1 MLSNFLSLRTKLH
14 ETLKIVKLPPYL
26 TYLGIP
32 KLNSI
37 FSQFFR
43 PGKKGLQVPIAEF
56 DAMVKKAT
64 QGSVRGSIS
73 RIALSPSQRS
83 SIDMIE
89 DRPVEDQQKKGR
101 AALFQKI
108 EINTNSSQAR

>member
-1 MLSNFLSLRTKLH
+1 M
-14 ETLKIVKLPPYL
+14 
-26 TYLGIP
+26 
-32 KLNSI
+32 
-37 FSQFFR
+37 
-43 PGKKGLQVPIAEF
+43 PIAEF
-56 DAMVKKAT
+56 DAMVKMAT

-89 DRPVEDQQKKGR
+89 DRPLEDQQKKGR

-108 EINTNSSQAR
+108 ELNTNSSQAR

>member
-1 MLSNFLSLRTKLH
+1 M
-14 ETLKIVKLPPYL
+14 
-26 TYLGIP
+26 
-32 KLNSI
+32 
-37 FSQFFR
+37 
-43 PGKKGLQVPIAEF
+43 PIAEF

-89 DRPVEDQQKKGR
+89 DSRPVEDQQKKGR

>member
-1 MLSNFLSLRTKLH
+1 MIF
-14 ETLKIVKLPPYL
+14 
-26 TYLGIP
+26 
-32 KLNSI
+32 

-108 EINTNSSQAR
+108 ELNSNSSQAR

>member
-1 MLSNFLSLRTKLH
+1 M
-14 ETLKIVKLPPYL
+14 
-26 TYLGIP
+26 
-32 KLNSI
+32 
-37 FSQFFR
+37 
-43 PGKKGLQVPIAEF
+43 PIAEF

-108 EINTNSSQAR
+108 ALNSISSQAR

>member
-1 MLSNFLSLRTKLH
+1 MLSNSLSLQTKLNK
-14 ETLKIVKLPPYL
+14 TLNPCLSLYL

-32 KLNSI
+32 KVNS
-37 FSQFFR
+37 FFPQFFR

>member
-1 MLSNFLSLRTKLH
+1 M
-14 ETLKIVKLPPYL
+14 
-26 TYLGIP
+26 
-32 KLNSI
+32 
-37 FSQFFR
+37 
-43 PGKKGLQVPIAEF
+43 PIAEF

-89 DRPVEDQQKKGR
+89 DRPLEDQQKKGR

-108 EINTNSSQAR
+108 ELNTNSSQAR

>member
-1 MLSNFLSLRTKLH
+1 M
-14 ETLKIVKLPPYL
+14 
-26 TYLGIP
+26 
-32 KLNSI
+32 
-37 FSQFFR
+37 
-43 PGKKGLQVPIAEF
+43 PIAEF
-56 DAMVKKAT
+56 DAMVKMAT